1 MCRSILKQTIKK
13 RRFIC
18 RLSNTLAIFATNRFA
33 CGFHHRRLKGNRVQI
48 LDSPAAVRFHVK
60 HFNVHPLPL
69 IIFRYIREKS
79 GRRFEMETESE
90 YLPFIVFLCYSWD
103 RAKRSIT
110 NYQKRVNMGKV
121 FPPFKIDIAG
131 ALCVP
136 SALRGARSRYRDGQ
150 ISLQTLRAVED
161 AEIRN
166 LTERLK
172 SAGMK
177 VATDGGFRSY
187 DFLEGWEGIRRKTNT
202 ALSSG
207 GELEVTGRIGLLHH
221 PIIDDFVFLVENS
234 TEEVLPK
241 QHMPS
246 PGKLL
251 MRILRETESG
261 CLKSVY
267 PDLNVLLDDLAA
279 AYKKLLEGLYRAGCR
294 YVQFEGVKAML
305 TDEAARLNNRVLR
318 ERPEGLFVAFHAATD
333 MLVRLQGAD
342 AYFLNYDCGICDR
355 SRLLWFVREREA
367 VFGFVLSYYPD
378 EDELDELQAKIEE
391 VLNYIP
397 AKRLT
402 LCLPDAAGMLGSSDA
417 DETRQWK
424 AVELAKDM
432 ADRVF
437 PV

>member
-1 MCRSILKQTIKK
+1 
-13 RRFIC
+13 
-18 RLSNTLAIFATNRFA
+18 
-33 CGFHHRRLKGNRVQI
+33 
-48 LDSPAAVRFHVK
+48 
-60 HFNVHPLPL
+60 
-69 IIFRYIREKS
+69 
-79 GRRFEMETESE
+79 METESE

-136 SALRGARSRYRDGQ
+136 SALRDARSRYRDGQ

-207 GELEVTGRIGLLHH
+207 EELEVTGRIGLLHH

-267 PDLNVLLDDLAA
+267 PDLNVLLDDLSA
-279 AYKKLLEGLYRAGCR
+279 AYKKLLEGLYGAGCR